1 MRTLTLTRSKSNT
14 RNSITKSS
22 ERERNSVT
30 TTTITTT
37 TITNTTNQNCRKR
50 DLKASH
56 MHKNLHWRVVFGKEH
71 NWNSKLINT
80 RSLFYQHTY
89 TQSKHPSIPESFLSL
104 HPRVVV
110 SHDANTHTHTRKRTF
125 LGRFKLHSN
134 THTHT
139 HVHMLARRLS
149 SKQAAVV
156 CVKARRISF
165 DQRRPDLFRTRL
177 CSNKWLLCYMRY
189 NFPARKRKL
198 CDRFVQNLSADLA
211 VRTKMATCSV
221 KIRPC
226 LLNFSNKHT
235 HKSFH
240 IVKRDHAH
248 SEVNF
253 AEQWR
258 HSSM

>member
-89 TQSKHPSIPESFLSL
+89 TQRKHPSIPESFLSL
-104 HPRVVV
+104 HSRVVV
-110 SHDANTHTHTRKRTF
+110 SHDANTHTHTQTHESV
-125 LGRFKLHSN
+125 RFWDGLN
-134 THTHT
+134 CTATHTHT
-139 HVHMLARRLS
+139 RTHVSAS
-149 SKQAAVV
+149 SLIKAGCG
-156 CVKARRISF
+156 CVRESAPYF
-165 DQRRPDLFRTRL
+165 FRST
-177 CSNKWLLCYMRY
+177 
-189 NFPARKRKL
+189 
-198 CDRFVQNLSADLA
+198 
-211 VRTKMATCSV
+211 
-221 KIRPC
+221 
-226 LLNFSNKHT
+226 
-235 HKSFH
+235 
-240 IVKRDHAH
+240 
-248 SEVNF
+248 
-253 AEQWR
+253 
-258 HSSM
+258 